1 MMSRRLGAPAVG
13 FVPAPRRERGTCR
26 REPDFL
32 VEFTMLDDRQYRTD
46 NPCGDGESLRCEEAV
61 SGRYT
66 MLGREQER
74 WLSAS

>member
-1 MMSRRLGAPAVG
+1 
-13 FVPAPRRERGTCR
+13 
-26 REPDFL
+26 